1 MLPYAGDGENAMSPL
16 KTLSSGA
23 PARVEEKAQ
32 LAIHVAFT
40 SDRETVA
47 ALRQASTLAAG
58 LNARLQVVAPQ
69 VVPYGVDLDQPPVT
83 PEFTAGK
90 MLRLAAEAGVEA
102 DVRVVLCRDRVEGL
116 ESVLGAHAVVI
127 AGEKRLARQL
137 VKRGHQVLLV
147 DRHLDR
153 ERESSCSTCFTE
165 SLPWS
170 SSR

>member
-23 PARVEEKAQ
+23 PARIEQQPQ

-40 SDRETVA
+40 SERETVA
-47 ALRQASTLAAG
+47 ALRQAATLTSG
-58 LNARLQVVAPQ
+58 LRARLQIVAPQ

-83 PEFTAGK
+83 PEFTAAK
-90 MLRLAAEAGVEA
+90 MLRLAEEAGVDA
-102 DVRVVLCRDRVEGL
+102 GVHVVLCRDRVKGL

-137 VKRGHQVLLV
+137 VKRGHHVLVV
-147 DRHLDR
+147 DSFARA
-153 ERESSCSTCFTE
+153 ERES
-165 SLPWS
+165 
-170 SSR
+170 